1 MPNLAAAPVLSGTLA
16 DDWLDVGEGAILG
29 VETMLMVAL
38 GDALGDALDDALAV
52 SLTDSTVICP
62 VLALLVKVATEVD

>member
-1 MPNLAAAPVLSGTLA
+1 MPNLAAAPVLSGTLV
-16 DDWLDVGEGAILG
+16 DDWLDVGVGTMLG
-29 VETMLMVAL
+29 VETVLIVAL
-38 GDALGDALDDALAV
+38 ADALAV